1 FYTFSFTMIIVLGY
15 GMIGSIVA
23 KELSLKDEVVV
34 VDKRNIDDFST
45 GKFVKGDIF
54 DFPELITKADVVVS
68 TLPGN
73 VSYPIISKLLSK
85 GKKIVDVSFMPENAM
100 DLNDM
105 ATKQKALL
113 IPDAGY
119 APGLTNIISA
129 YFYKKYKPESI
140 EIYVGGLPQ
149 EKVPPLDYAI
159 TWSVSG
165 LIDEYNRPAR
175 IVKNKKIVSVDPLE
189 DIEKRMFPGIGDLEA
204 FYSDGLR
211 TLLFT
216 LKDVDMFE
224 KTYRYPGHLQ
234 KIKFLRDMGYF
245 SETEGCSPRIISEQ
259 LFEKK
264 LKMKIEDLSIL
275 EVRAKGKINKE
286 IRYVEYYDRYNNLT
300 SMSKMTGF
308 PAVVLTELLID
319 NKIQGT
325 GVKAPEYFGFDEPMF
340 NEIMSRLKKRG
351 INLEIS

>member
-1 FYTFSFTMIIVLGY
+1 MIIVLGY

-34 VDKRNIDDFST
+34 VDKRNIDDFSS
-45 GKFVKGDIF
+45 GKFVKGNIF
-54 DFPELITKADVVVS
+54 DYPDLINKADAIVS

-85 GKKIVDVSFMPENAM
+85 GKRIIDVSFMPENAM
-100 DLNDM
+100 DLNDL
-105 ATKQKALL
+105 ATRQKALL
-113 IPDAGY
+113 VPDAGY
-119 APGLTNIISA
+119 APGMTNIISA
-129 YFYKKYKPESI
+129 YFYKKYRPESI

-149 EKVPPLDYAI
+149 KKVPPLDYAI

-189 DIEKRMFPGIGDLEA
+189 DIEKRNFPGIGDLEA

-234 KIKFLRDMGYF
+234 KIKFLREMGYF
-245 SETEGCSPRIISEQ
+245 SETKLNECTPRFISEQ
-259 LFEKK
+259 LFEKN
-264 LKMKIEDLSIL
+264 LKMKVDDLSIL
-275 EVRAKGKINKE
+275 EVRARGKVNKE
-286 IRYVEYYDRYNNLT
+286 IRYVDYFDKARNIT

-325 GVKAPEYFGFDEPMF
+325 GVIPPEHFGFDEPLF
-340 NEIMSRLKKRG
+340 NEILSRLKKRG
-351 INLEIS
+351 LNFEIS

>member
-1 FYTFSFTMIIVLGY
+1 MIIVLGC

-23 KELSLKDEVVV
+23 KELSAKNDVVV
-34 VDKRNIDDFST
+34 VDKRKIEDST
-45 GKFVKGDIF
+45 LKKFLTGDIF
-54 DFPELITKADVVVS
+54 DFPDIIAKADVIVS

-73 VSYPIISKLLSK
+73 VSYKIISKILRK
-85 GKKIVDVSFMPENAM
+85 GKKVIDVSYMPENAM
-100 DLNDM
+100 NLNEM
-105 ATKQKALL
+105 ATKEKALL

-119 APGLTNIISA
+119 APGLTNMISA

-149 EKVPPLDYAI
+149 KKVPPLDYTL
-159 TWSVSG
+159 TWSLSG

-175 IVKNKKIVSVDPLE
+175 IVRNKKIVSVDPLE
-189 DIEKRMFPGIGDLEA
+189 HIERKNVPEIGKLEA

-211 TLLFT
+211 TLLDT
-216 LKDVDMFE
+216 LKDVNMFE

-245 SETEGCSPRIISEQ
+245 SETAINGCSPRSISEQ
-259 LFEKK
+259 LFENN
-264 LKMKIEDLSIL
+264 LKMKIDDLSIL
-275 EVRAKGKINKE
+275 EVRALGDTKKE
-286 IRYVEYYDRYNNLT
+286 VRYIDYFDKQRNIT

-319 NKIQGT
+319 NKIDGF
-325 GVKAPEYFGFDEPMF
+325 GVKPPEYFGFDEPIF
-340 NEIMSRLKKRG
+340 NEIMNRLKNRG
-351 INLEIS
+351 LNIQIS